1 MICLLMKLAN
11 DRLGCGL
18 FLIKTVGRCIL
29 VLEVNTMTELKTLS
43 VFSLPK
49 ISNISLR
56 VLLVLRIRG

>member
-49 ISNISLR
+49 
-56 VLLVLRIRG
+56 